1 MKKLLL
7 FAAATVAFGASAQT
21 LTQTWKTDANKSL
34 PVAEVRQ
41 GVGMN
46 GKFYINNKA
55 DQKVYVVD
63 QNGLS
68 DVTLPGGANC
78 GIGRDQAGNLIVSN
92 AKFPNAWKADTA
104 VIKVY
109 KPATPNEINELSITT
124 EIAGMGRCDF
134 MGTSKGDLSADGEI
148 LLAGGASTGFG
159 RLVVAGGATS
169 NDDSFVATIDDK
181 TSPKSTSAVARFFM
195 DGDTEKY
202 LFVNRSMGSLAI
214 ITADGD
220 NLVTEKNLTLQNR
233 NTCNGGDIVVLGGK
247 KYVIYTTGTAAND
260 YTDGFAIADINAE
273 PVVTAD
279 NKSSYI
285 PFVAEHKAEL
295 SAAANGYQANW
306 LNVEK
311 VSENEAIIYQYVPGG
326 YCAVYS
332 FKIAAEQTG
341 INDVNAAN
349 DVKVR
354 KVYEN
359 GQVYII
365 KGDVKYNVMGA
376 QVK

>member
-7 FAAATVAFGASAQT
+7 FAAVAVAFGASAQT

-34 PVAEVRQ
+34 PVTEVRQ

-134 MGTSKGDLSADGEI
+134 MGTSKGDLSAD
-148 LLAGGASTGFG
+148 
-159 RLVVAGGATS
+159 
-169 NDDSFVATIDDK
+169 
-181 TSPKSTSAVARFFM
+181 
-195 DGDTEKY
+195 
-202 LFVNRSMGSLAI
+202 
-214 ITADGD
+214 
-220 NLVTEKNLTLQNR
+220 
-233 NTCNGGDIVVLGGK
+233 
-247 KYVIYTTGTAAND
+247 
-260 YTDGFAIADINAE
+260 
-273 PVVTAD
+273 
-279 NKSSYI
+279 
-285 PFVAEHKAEL
+285 
-295 SAAANGYQANW
+295 
-306 LNVEK
+306 
-311 VSENEAIIYQYVPGG
+311 
-326 YCAVYS
+326 
-332 FKIAAEQTG
+332 
-341 INDVNAAN
+341 
-349 DVKVR
+349 
-354 KVYEN
+354 
-359 GQVYII
+359 
-365 KGDVKYNVMGA
+365 
-376 QVK
+376 